1 MPYTETLYHFTDH
14 RNIESIKEKG
24 LLSAARLYGEY
35 KMKFDVDFFPAS
47 TKSSRR
53 IDYRKDLNNF
63 IRLSP
68 TDSHP
73 MAKQATEEGRVEEL
87 VWLEIDFTIALKG
100 KFEVKFSDINA
111 ASNSAKINSDYKTF
125 TESIDTQREVMFRGK
140 IPTEFIKFP

>member
-47 TKSSRR
+47 SASSRR
-53 IDYRKDLNNF
+53 IDYQKELNNF

-87 VWLEIDFTIALKG
+87 VWLEIDFKIVFWRQ
-100 KFEVKFSDINA
+100 FEVKFSDINA
-111 ASNSAKINSDYKTF
+111 ASNNAKINSDYKTF